1 VIEEF
6 AVPGARL
13 HTETHGSGPLLL
25 LIHGGNGDS
34 ASFDGIVGP
43 LAEHVTV
50 LTYVRRG
57 FVRSPLDVPPAGAG
71 RIAADVE
78 DAAALI
84 CAHGGEALVFGSSSG
99 AIVALDLVTRHPD
112 LVRVV
117 VVHEPPILELL
128 DDPGAWAARFA
139 GIRARYEAEGLMP
152 ALAEFGT
159 AVGLTRPAVP
169 VGEPSPGR
177 LAMMGRV
184 PQNMGFWFEHEFESY
199 PAYRPDVAALGAVAD
214 RIVPAVGR
222 TSRETDAMPCRPNV
236 RLAQRLGREIVEFP
250 GGHIGYDEQPEEFA
264 AELLRLLRAGR

>member
-1 VIEEF
+1 M
-6 AVPGARL
+6 PGARL

-152 ALAEFGT
+152 RSRSSG
-159 AVGLTRPAVP
+159 RPS
-169 VGEPSPGR
+169 GSPG
-177 LAMMGRV
+177 
-184 PQNMGFWFEHEFESY
+184 P
-199 PAYRPDVAALGAVAD
+199 
-214 RIVPAVGR
+214 
-222 TSRETDAMPCRPNV
+222 PCRSGS
-236 RLAQRLGREIVEFP
+236 RHP
-250 GGHIGYDEQPEEFA
+250 GAWP
-264 AELLRLLRAGR
+264 